1 MHSWLGGQS
10 THLCHP
16 PLLGQVYGASNV
28 ELITRTRTE
37 HLSDQHK
44 GKSKG
49 GTGVGWAGRL
59 LPPALALTLPLPT
72 GSKTPLQSFLG
83 IAEQHV
89 GPNNGVS
96 VPGVREGSPSVR
108 TPPQPRAVPQTLITQ
123 TLSHANPTA
132 ITPEEYF
139 NPNFELGNR
148 DMGRPMEL
156 TTKTQK

>member
-1 MHSWLGGQS
+1 MVNGYEAKVRGRGWRGLEGYGRWRVGSVR
-10 THLCHP
+10 LCHC

-49 GTGVGWAGRL
+49 GAGAGWAGWALRRL
-59 LPPALALTLPLPT
+59 QPSPTPPPSPA

-96 VPGVREGSPSVR
+96 VPRLRGRR
-108 TPPQPRAVPQTLITQ
+108 PPLRPRPLHPAG
-123 TLSHANPTA
+123 LS
-132 ITPEEYF
+132 
-139 NPNFELGNR
+139 R
-148 DMGRPMEL
+148 RR
-156 TTKTQK
+156 